1 MLRRLLL
8 SFVFALGFAG
18 AALAQAQVAPSVQ
31 QASTRSDAAT
41 LVGAIT
47 SSGTALAVNTQT
59 TSTLTCPSGQYC
71 YITGITFEVCTN
83 GTGSAQNQ
91 VTFTSTG
98 ISNTPS
104 FEYSIAATASICQR
118 WNEVFGAPLKSLAP
132 GTNVTFVSPAAATNN
147 SYNIRAYYYTA
158 P

>member
-1 MLRRLLL
+1 MRKLFLVLALALLP
-8 SFVFALGFAG
+8 SVVF
-18 AALAQAQVAPSVQ
+18 AQAQVAPPVQ
-31 QASTRSDAAT
+31 QSSTRSDAAT

-47 SSGTALAVNTQT
+47 SSGTALAANTT
-59 TSTLTCPSGQYC
+59 TTATLTAPAGQFI

-91 VTFTSTG
+91 VTFTSTN

-118 WNEVFGAPLKSLAP
+118 WNEVFGAPLKSLQP
-132 GTNVTFVSPAAATNN
+132 GVNVTFVSPSAATNN
-147 SYNIRAYYYTA
+147 SYNIRAYYYNA

>member
-1 MLRRLLL
+1 MRRFLIA
-8 SFVFALGFAG
+8 FAFLPALIG
-18 AALAQAQVAPSVQ
+18 AAFAQAPVQ
-31 QASTRSDAAT
+31 QQGTMLNAAT
-41 LVGAIT
+41 NVCAIT
-47 SSGTALAVNTQT
+47 SSGTPLAVNTQT
-59 TSTLTCPSGQYC
+59 TCTLAAVAGQYH

-91 VTFTSTG
+91 VTFTSTN

-118 WNEVFGAPLKSLAP
+118 WSESFSVPLKSAAP
-132 GTNVTFVSPAAATNN
+132 GVNTTFVSPSAATNN
-147 SYNIRAYYYTA
+147 SYNIRAYYYVA